1 MHKIG
6 KQILASILTV
16 SMILQPTIISYADE
30 AITKT
35 TESEN
40 GSVEMNLEQTVKLVD
55 EESKDSESSVSNNA
69 EKIQKD
75 LKDKSQEIK
84 EDSESS
90 DINETVTKKETD
102 EKVESENTNQ
112 ENQKDIENEENTDTE
127 TTSTSEEKIVY
138 PTELT
143 TNIDNTSITVKPV
156 SGNTEDLNGAVSFIA
171 TRLSEE
177 RENEYKDIIDKT
189 IDEIYVYDL
198 ALFNDKKEQ
207 IEPTGELEVTFSLN
221 DLSISEEQVLEVY
234 HNVDTTLE
242 NVIPDNENKDNG
254 ENVKVSDIPDNNKTE
269 LVPINTID
277 IPIKAVNS
285 SVV

>member
-30 AITKT
+30 VITKT

-75 LKDKSQEIK
+75 LKDKSKEIK

-112 ENQKDIENEENTDTE
+112 ENQEDIENEENEENTDTE

-189 IDEIYVYDL
+189 IDEI
-198 ALFNDKKEQ
+198 
-207 IEPTGELEVTFSLN
+207 
-221 DLSISEEQVLEVY
+221 
-234 HNVDTTLE
+234 
-242 NVIPDNENKDNG
+242 
-254 ENVKVSDIPDNNKTE
+254 
-269 LVPINTID
+269 
-277 IPIKAVNS
+277 
-285 SVV
+285 